1 MFLLKKSY
9 HLKST
14 PSRALN
20 NKLFNSPK
28 ILWEEKA
35 SNFLVKNSLPKISGP
50 WKLMLL
56 GDGSPTRHLQL
67 LTNQETKI
75 KLISMQLDPLSTQ
88 EGPTELNQLNGPLIR
103 RQVWI
108 KSNNKN
114 LAWAESWWNADQ
126 VSENLKAKEEPI
138 WKNLTQDRSELF
150 REVDRISLVNAK
162 WLEDQFCFKG
172 PFWSRNYRFFRD
184 KKPLTII
191 REVFNP
197 NLETLLG
204 YSGIKEFTKLYSSSS
219 S

>member
-1 MFLLKKSY
+1 MVTKL
-9 HLKST
+9 H
-14 PSRALN
+14 
-20 NKLFNSPK
+20 NKLFNSPR

-35 SNFLVKNSLPKISGP
+35 SSFLVENSLPKISGS

-75 KLISMQLDPLSTQ
+75 KLISMQLDPLFNK
-88 EGPTELNQLNGPLIR
+88 EAPKEIDQLKNPLIR

-108 KSNNKN
+108 KNNNKT
-114 LAWAESWWNADQ
+114 LAWAESWWNSEQ
-126 VSENLKAKEEPI
+126 VNENLKSKEDPI

-150 REVDRISLVNAK
+150 REVDSISIVTSK
-162 WLEDQFCFKG
+162 WLEKEFCFKG
-172 PFWSRNYRFFRD
+172 PFWSRNYRFFRN

-197 NLETLLG
+197 HLETWLG
-204 YSGIKEFTKLYSSSS
+204 PSEIQNFSNLHSSSS
-219 S
+219 

>member
-1 MFLLKKSY
+1 LVI
-9 HLKST
+9 
-14 PSRALN
+14 ALN

-35 SNFLVKNSLPKISGP
+35 TAFLVANALPKISGA

-67 LTNQETKI
+67 LTNHETKI
-75 KLISMQLDPLSTQ
+75 RLISMQIDPLFEK
-88 EGPTELNQLNGPLIR
+88 EGPREIDQLKEPLIR

-108 KSNNKN
+108 RNQNKN
-114 LAWAESWWNADQ
+114 LAWAESWWNSQQ
-126 VSENLKAKEEPI
+126 VSQNLKSKEEPI

-150 REVDRISLVNAK
+150 REVDSISIVNSN
-162 WLEDQFCFKG
+162 WLEEEFCFEG
-172 PFWSRNYRFFRD
+172 PFWSRNYRFFRN

-197 NLETLLG
+197 LLETWLG
-204 YSGIKEFTKLYSSSS
+204 PSGIQNFSNLYSSSS
-219 S
+219 RPRNTSSII

>member
-1 MFLLKKSY
+1 MVI
-9 HLKST
+9 
-14 PSRALN
+14 ALN

-35 SNFLVKNSLPKISGP
+35 TAFLVANALPKISGA

-67 LTNQETKI
+67 LTNHETKI
-75 KLISMQLDPLSTQ
+75 KLITMQTDPLFNK
-88 EGPTELNQLNGPLIR
+88 EGPREINQLKEPLIR

-108 KSNNKN
+108 RNQNKN
-114 LAWAESWWNADQ
+114 LAWAESWWNSEQ
-126 VSENLKAKEEPI
+126 VSQNLKAKEEPI

-150 REVDRISLVNAK
+150 REVDSISIVNSN
-162 WLEDQFCFKG
+162 WLEEEFCFEG
-172 PFWSRNYRFFRD
+172 PFWSRNYRFFRN

-197 NLETLLG
+197 LLETWLG
-204 YSGIKEFTKLYSSSS
+204 PSGIQNFSNLYSSSS
-219 S
+219 RPRNTSSII

>member
-1 MFLLKKSY
+1 MV
-9 HLKST
+9 T
-14 PSRALN
+14 ALN

-35 SNFLVKNSLPKISGP
+35 TAFLVANALPKISGA

-67 LTNQETKI
+67 LTNHETKI
-75 KLISMQLDPLSTQ
+75 RLISMQIDPLFKK
-88 EGPTELNQLNGPLIR
+88 EGPREIDQLKEPLIR

-108 KSNNKN
+108 RNQNKN
-114 LAWAESWWNADQ
+114 LAWAESWWNSEQ
-126 VSENLKAKEEPI
+126 VSQNLKSKEEPI

-150 REVDRISLVNAK
+150 REVDSISIVNSN
-162 WLEDQFCFKG
+162 WLEEEFCLEG
-172 PFWSRNYRFFRD
+172 PFWSRNYRFFRN

-197 NLETLLG
+197 LLETWLG
-204 YSGIKEFTKLYSSSS
+204 PSGIQNFSNLYSSSS
-219 S
+219 RPRNTSSII

>member
-1 MFLLKKSY
+1 MV
-9 HLKST
+9 T
-14 PSRALN
+14 ALN

-35 SNFLVKNSLPKISGP
+35 TAFLVANALPKISGA

-67 LTNQETKI
+67 LTNHETKI
-75 KLISMQLDPLSTQ
+75 RLISMQIDPLFKK
-88 EGPTELNQLNGPLIR
+88 EGPSEIDQLKEPLIR

-108 KSNNKN
+108 RNQNKN
-114 LAWAESWWNADQ
+114 LAWAESWWNSEQ
-126 VSENLKAKEEPI
+126 VSQNLKSKEEPI

-150 REVDRISLVNAK
+150 REVDSISIVNSN
-162 WLEDQFCFKG
+162 WLEEEFCFEG
-172 PFWSRNYRFFRD
+172 PFWSRNYRFFRN

-197 NLETLLG
+197 LLETWLG
-204 YSGIKEFTKLYSSSS
+204 PSGIQNFSNLYSSSS
-219 S
+219 RPWNTSSII

>member
-1 MFLLKKSY
+1 LV
-9 HLKST
+9 T
-14 PSRALN
+14 ALN

-35 SNFLVKNSLPKISGP
+35 TAFLVANALPKISGA

-67 LTNQETKI
+67 LTNHETKI
-75 KLISMQLDPLSTQ
+75 RLISMQIDPLFEK
-88 EGPTELNQLNGPLIR
+88 EGPREIDQLKEPLIR

-108 KSNNKN
+108 RNQNQN
-114 LAWAESWWNADQ
+114 LAWAESWWNSEQ
-126 VSENLKAKEEPI
+126 VSQNLKSKEEPI

-150 REVDRISLVNAK
+150 REVDSISIVNSN
-162 WLEDQFCFKG
+162 WLEEEFCFEG
-172 PFWSRNYRFFRD
+172 PFWSRNYRFFRN

-197 NLETLLG
+197 LLETWLG
-204 YSGIKEFTKLYSSSS
+204 PSGIQNFSNLYSSSS
-219 S
+219 RPRNTSSII

>member
-1 MFLLKKSY
+1 MV
-9 HLKST
+9 T
-14 PSRALN
+14 ALN

-35 SNFLVKNSLPKISGP
+35 TAFLVANALPKISGA

-67 LTNQETKI
+67 LTNHETKI
-75 KLISMQLDPLSTQ
+75 RLISMQIDPLFKK
-88 EGPTELNQLNGPLIR
+88 EGPREIDQLKEPLIR

-108 KSNNKN
+108 RNQNKN
-114 LAWAESWWNADQ
+114 LAWAESWWNSEQ
-126 VSENLKAKEEPI
+126 VSQNLKSKEEPI

-150 REVDRISLVNAK
+150 REVDSISIVNSN
-162 WLEDQFCFKG
+162 WLEEEFCFEG
-172 PFWSRNYRFFRD
+172 PFWSRNYRFFRN

-197 NLETLLG
+197 LLETWLG
-204 YSGIKEFTKLYSSSS
+204 PSGIQNFSNLYSSSS
-219 S
+219 RSRNTSSII

>member
-1 MFLLKKSY
+1 MV
-9 HLKST
+9 T
-14 PSRALN
+14 ALN

-35 SNFLVKNSLPKISGP
+35 TAFLVANALPKISGA

-67 LTNQETKI
+67 LTNHETKI
-75 KLISMQLDPLSTQ
+75 RLISMQIDPLFEK
-88 EGPTELNQLNGPLIR
+88 EGPREIDQLKEPLIR

-108 KSNNKN
+108 RNQNKN
-114 LAWAESWWNADQ
+114 LAWAESWWNSEQ
-126 VSENLKAKEEPI
+126 VSQNLKSKEEPI

-150 REVDRISLVNAK
+150 REVDSISIVNSN
-162 WLEDQFCFKG
+162 WLEEEFCCEG
-172 PFWSRNYRFFRD
+172 PFWSRNYRFFRN

-197 NLETLLG
+197 LLETWLG
-204 YSGIKEFTKLYSSSS
+204 PSGIQNFSNLYSSSS
-219 S
+219 RPRNTSSII

>member
-1 MFLLKKSY
+1 MV
-9 HLKST
+9 T
-14 PSRALN
+14 ALN

-35 SNFLVKNSLPKISGP
+35 TAFLVANALPKISGA

-67 LTNQETKI
+67 LTNHETKI
-75 KLISMQLDPLSTQ
+75 RLISMQIDPLFKK
-88 EGPTELNQLNGPLIR
+88 EGPREIDQLKEPLIR

-108 KSNNKN
+108 KNKNKN
-114 LAWAESWWNADQ
+114 LAWAESWWNSEQ
-126 VSENLKAKEEPI
+126 VSQNLKSKEEPI

-150 REVDRISLVNAK
+150 REVDSISIVNSN
-162 WLEDQFCFKG
+162 WLEEEFCFEG
-172 PFWSRNYRFFRD
+172 PFWSRNYRFFRN

-197 NLETLLG
+197 LLETWLG
-204 YSGIKEFTKLYSSSS
+204 PSGIQNFSNLYSSSS
-219 S
+219 RPRNTSSII

>member
-1 MFLLKKSY
+1 MV
-9 HLKST
+9 T
-14 PSRALN
+14 ALN

-35 SNFLVKNSLPKISGP
+35 TAFLVANALPKISGA

-67 LTNQETKI
+67 LTNHETKI
-75 KLISMQLDPLSTQ
+75 RLISMQIDPLFKK
-88 EGPTELNQLNGPLIR
+88 EGPREIEQLKEPLIR

-108 KSNNKN
+108 RNQNKN
-114 LAWAESWWNADQ
+114 LAWAESWWNSEQ
-126 VSENLKAKEEPI
+126 VSQNLKSKEEPI

-150 REVDRISLVNAK
+150 REVDSISIVNSN
-162 WLEDQFCFKG
+162 WLEEEFCFEG
-172 PFWSRNYRFFRD
+172 PFWSRNYRFFRN

-197 NLETLLG
+197 LLETWLG
-204 YSGIKEFTKLYSSSS
+204 PSGIQNFSNLYSSSS
-219 S
+219 RPRNTSSII

>member
-1 MFLLKKSY
+1 MV
-9 HLKST
+9 T
-14 PSRALN
+14 ALN

-35 SNFLVKNSLPKISGP
+35 TAFLVANALPKISGA

-67 LTNQETKI
+67 LTNYETKI
-75 KLISMQLDPLSTQ
+75 RLISMQIDSLFEK
-88 EGPTELNQLNGPLIR
+88 EGPREINQLKEPLIR

-108 KSNNKN
+108 RNQNQN
-114 LAWAESWWNADQ
+114 LAWAESWWNSEQ
-126 VSENLKAKEEPI
+126 VSQNLKSKEEPI

-150 REVDRISLVNAK
+150 REVDRISIVNSN
-162 WLEDQFCFKG
+162 WLEEEFCFEG
-172 PFWSRNYRFFRD
+172 PFWSRNYRFFRN

-197 NLETLLG
+197 LLETWLG
-204 YSGIKEFTKLYSSSS
+204 PSGIQNFSNLYSSSS
-219 S
+219 RPRNTSSII

>member
-1 MFLLKKSY
+1 ML
-9 HLKST
+9 T
-14 PSRALN
+14 ALN

-35 SNFLVKNSLPKISGP
+35 TAFLVANALPKISGA

-67 LTNQETKI
+67 LTNHETKI
-75 KLISMQLDPLSTQ
+75 RLISMQIDPLFKK
-88 EGPTELNQLNGPLIR
+88 EGPREIDQLKEPLIR

-108 KSNNKN
+108 RNQNKN
-114 LAWAESWWNADQ
+114 LAWAESWWNSEQ
-126 VSENLKAKEEPI
+126 VSQNLKSKEEPI

-150 REVDRISLVNAK
+150 REVDSISIVNSN
-162 WLEDQFCFKG
+162 WLEEEFCFEG
-172 PFWSRNYRFFRD
+172 PFWSRNYRFFRN

-197 NLETLLG
+197 LLETWLG
-204 YSGIKEFTKLYSSSS
+204 PSGIQNFSNLYSSSS
-219 S
+219 RPRNTSSII

>member
-1 MFLLKKSY
+1 LV
-9 HLKST
+9 T
-14 PSRALN
+14 ALN

-35 SNFLVKNSLPKISGP
+35 TTFLVANALPKISGA

-67 LTNQETKI
+67 LTNHETKI
-75 KLISMQLDPLSTQ
+75 RLISMQIDPLFKK
-88 EGPTELNQLNGPLIR
+88 EGPREIDQLKEPLIR

-108 KSNNKN
+108 RNQNKN
-114 LAWAESWWNADQ
+114 LAWAESWWNSEQ
-126 VSENLKAKEEPI
+126 VSQNLKSKEEPI

-150 REVDRISLVNAK
+150 REVDSISIVNSN
-162 WLEDQFCFKG
+162 WLEEEFCFEG
-172 PFWSRNYRFFRD
+172 PFWSRNYRFFRN

-197 NLETLLG
+197 LLETWLG
-204 YSGIKEFTKLYSSSS
+204 PSGIQNFSNLYSSSS
-219 S
+219 RPRNTSSII

>member
-1 MFLLKKSY
+1 MV
-9 HLKST
+9 T
-14 PSRALN
+14 ALN

-35 SNFLVKNSLPKISGP
+35 TAFLVANALPKISGA

-67 LTNQETKI
+67 LTNHETKI
-75 KLISMQLDPLSTQ
+75 RLISMQIDPLFKK
-88 EGPTELNQLNGPLIR
+88 EGPREIDQLKEPLIR

-108 KSNNKN
+108 RNQNKN
-114 LAWAESWWNADQ
+114 LAWAESWWNSEQ
-126 VSENLKAKEEPI
+126 VSQNLKSKEEPI

-150 REVDRISLVNAK
+150 REVDSISIVNAN
-162 WLEDQFCFKG
+162 WLEEEFCFEG
-172 PFWSRNYRFFRD
+172 PFWSRNYRFFRN

-197 NLETLLG
+197 LLETWLG
-204 YSGIKEFTKLYSSSS
+204 PSGIQHFSNLYSSSS
-219 S
+219 RPRNTSSII

>member
-1 MFLLKKSY
+1 MVI
-9 HLKST
+9 
-14 PSRALN
+14 ALN

-35 SNFLVKNSLPKISGP
+35 TAFLVANALPKISGA

-67 LTNQETKI
+67 LTNHETKI
-75 KLISMQLDPLSTQ
+75 RLISMQIDPLFKK
-88 EGPTELNQLNGPLIR
+88 EGPREIDQLKEPLIR

-108 KSNNKN
+108 KNKNKN
-114 LAWAESWWNADQ
+114 LAWAESWWNSEQ
-126 VSENLKAKEEPI
+126 VSQNLKSKEEPI

-150 REVDRISLVNAK
+150 REVDSISIVNSN
-162 WLEDQFCFKG
+162 WLEEEFCFEG
-172 PFWSRNYRFFRD
+172 PFWSRNYRFFRN

-197 NLETLLG
+197 LLETWLG
-204 YSGIKEFTKLYSSSS
+204 PSGIQNFSNLYSSSS
-219 S
+219 RPRNTSSII

>member
-1 MFLLKKSY
+1 MVK
-9 HLKST
+9 
-14 PSRALN
+14 ALN

-35 SNFLVKNSLPKISGP
+35 TAFLVANALPKISGA

-67 LTNQETKI
+67 LTNHETKI
-75 KLISMQLDPLSTQ
+75 RLISMQIDPLFEK
-88 EGPTELNQLNGPLIR
+88 EGPREIDQLKEPLIR

-108 KSNNKN
+108 RNQNKN
-114 LAWAESWWNADQ
+114 LAWAESWWNSQQ
-126 VSENLKAKEEPI
+126 VSQNLKSKEEPI

-150 REVDRISLVNAK
+150 REVDSISIVNSN
-162 WLEDQFCFKG
+162 WLEEEFCFEG
-172 PFWSRNYRFFRD
+172 PFWSRNYRFFRN

-197 NLETLLG
+197 LLETWLG
-204 YSGIKEFTKLYSSSS
+204 PSGIQNFSNLYSSSS
-219 S
+219 RPRNTSSII

>member
-1 MFLLKKSY
+1 MV
-9 HLKST
+9 T
-14 PSRALN
+14 ALN

-35 SNFLVKNSLPKISGP
+35 TAFLVANALPKISGA

-67 LTNQETKI
+67 LTNHETKI
-75 KLISMQLDPLSTQ
+75 RLISMQIDPLFEK
-88 EGPTELNQLNGPLIR
+88 EGPREIDQLKEPLIR

-108 KSNNKN
+108 RNQNQN
-114 LAWAESWWNADQ
+114 LAWAESWWNSKQ
-126 VSENLKAKEEPI
+126 VSKNLKAKEEPI

-150 REVDRISLVNAK
+150 REVDSISIVNSN
-162 WLEDQFCFKG
+162 WLEEEFCFEG
-172 PFWSRNYRFFRD
+172 PFWSRNYRFFRN

-197 NLETLLG
+197 LLETWLG
-204 YSGIKEFTKLYSSSS
+204 PSGIQNFSNLYSSSS
-219 S
+219 RPRNTSSII

>member
-1 MFLLKKSY
+1 MVI
-9 HLKST
+9 
-14 PSRALN
+14 ALN

-35 SNFLVKNSLPKISGP
+35 TAFLVANALPKISGA

-67 LTNQETKI
+67 LTNHETKI
-75 KLISMQLDPLSTQ
+75 RLISMQIDPLFKK
-88 EGPTELNQLNGPLIR
+88 EGPREIDQLKEPLIR

-108 KSNNKN
+108 RNQNKN
-114 LAWAESWWNADQ
+114 LAWAESWWNSEQ
-126 VSENLKAKEEPI
+126 VSQNLKSKEEPI

-150 REVDRISLVNAK
+150 REVDSISIVNSN
-162 WLEDQFCFKG
+162 WLEEEFCCEG
-172 PFWSRNYRFFRD
+172 PFWSRNYRFFRN

-197 NLETLLG
+197 LLETWLG
-204 YSGIKEFTKLYSSSS
+204 PSGIQNFSNLYSSSS
-219 S
+219 RPRNTSSII

>member
-1 MFLLKKSY
+1 MV
-9 HLKST
+9 T
-14 PSRALN
+14 ALN

-35 SNFLVKNSLPKISGP
+35 TAFLVANALPKISGA

-67 LTNQETKI
+67 LTDHETKI
-75 KLISMQLDPLSTQ
+75 RLISMQIDPLFKE
-88 EGPTELNQLNGPLIR
+88 EGPTEIDQLKEPLIR

-108 KSNNKN
+108 RNQNKN
-114 LAWAESWWNADQ
+114 LAWAESWWNSEQ
-126 VSENLKAKEEPI
+126 VSQNLKSKEEPI

-150 REVDRISLVNAK
+150 REVDSISIVNSN
-162 WLEDQFCFKG
+162 WLEEKFCFEG
-172 PFWSRNYRFFRD
+172 PFWSRNYRFFRN

-197 NLETLLG
+197 LLETWLG
-204 YSGIKEFTKLYSSSS
+204 PSGIQNFSNLYSSSS
-219 S
+219 RPRNTSSII

>member
-1 MFLLKKSY
+1 MV
-9 HLKST
+9 T
-14 PSRALN
+14 ALN

-35 SNFLVKNSLPKISGP
+35 SAFLVANALPKISGA

-67 LTNQETKI
+67 LTNHETKI
-75 KLISMQLDPLSTQ
+75 RLISMQIDPLFKK
-88 EGPTELNQLNGPLIR
+88 EGPREIDQLKEPLIR

-108 KSNNKN
+108 RNQNKN
-114 LAWAESWWNADQ
+114 LAWAESWWNSEQ
-126 VSENLKAKEEPI
+126 VSKNLKAKEEPI

-150 REVDRISLVNAK
+150 REVDSISIVNSN
-162 WLEDQFCFKG
+162 WLEEEFCFEG
-172 PFWSRNYRFFRD
+172 PFWSRNYRFFRN

-197 NLETLLG
+197 LLETWLG
-204 YSGIKEFTKLYSSSS
+204 PSGIQNFSNLYSSSS
-219 S
+219 RPRNTSSII

>member
-1 MFLLKKSY
+1 MVI
-9 HLKST
+9 
-14 PSRALN
+14 ALN

-35 SNFLVKNSLPKISGP
+35 TAFLVANALPKISGA

-67 LTNQETKI
+67 LTNHETKI
-75 KLISMQLDPLSTQ
+75 NLISMQIDPLFEK
-88 EGPTELNQLNGPLIR
+88 EGPREIDQLKEPLIR

-108 KSNNKN
+108 RNQNKN
-114 LAWAESWWNADQ
+114 LAWAESWWNSEQ
-126 VSENLKAKEEPI
+126 VSQNLKSKEEPI

-150 REVDRISLVNAK
+150 REVDSISIVNSN
-162 WLEDQFCFKG
+162 WLEEEFCFEG
-172 PFWSRNYRFFRD
+172 PFWSRNYRFFRN

-197 NLETLLG
+197 LLETWLG
-204 YSGIKEFTKLYSSSS
+204 PSGIQNFSNLYSSSS
-219 S
+219 RPRNTSSII

>member
-1 MFLLKKSY
+1 MV
-9 HLKST
+9 T
-14 PSRALN
+14 ALN

-35 SNFLVKNSLPKISGP
+35 TAFLVANALPKISGA

-67 LTNQETKI
+67 LTNHETKI
-75 KLISMQLDPLSTQ
+75 RLISMQIDPLFKK
-88 EGPTELNQLNGPLIR
+88 EGPREIDQLKEPLIR

-108 KSNNKN
+108 RNQNKN
-114 LAWAESWWNADQ
+114 LAWAESWWNSEQ
-126 VSENLKAKEEPI
+126 VSRNLKSKEEPI

-150 REVDRISLVNAK
+150 REVDSISIVNSN
-162 WLEDQFCFKG
+162 WLEEEFCFEG
-172 PFWSRNYRFFRD
+172 PFWSRNYRFFRN

-197 NLETLLG
+197 LLETWLG
-204 YSGIKEFTKLYSSSS
+204 PSGIQNFSNLYSSSS
-219 S
+219 RPRNTSSII